1 MKKLF
6 SIFIALNIIL
16 AAVYVTAASV
26 EEMKNTS
33 AWYIYNNITDPQ
45 VSSVGGEWAVIGLK
59 KSGID
64 IPQEY
69 YDRYYSNL
77 EKYLTERNGVLH
89 ERKYTEYSR
98 VILALNTIGKNPA
111 NVYGYNLITPLCDYS
126 STIKQGLN
134 GAVWALIALDSGN
147 YVNDEIQA
155 TREMYVDLILSRQL
169 PDGGWAMVA
178 DEEYSD
184 VDITAMAIKGLSP
197 YVGNIKVK
205 NAIENGLEFL
215 SKNQNEDGGFSS
227 YGEDNSDSGA
237 QVLMARTSA
246 GVSIDDPRFV
256 KNGNTV
262 IDFIEKFYID
272 GGGFKHT
279 SADTLNFMATEQCLY
294 AISEFLQGEDKVSIK
309 KGNNDRLRIFF
320 KYVAETKEMIK

>member
-6 SIFIALNIIL
+6 SVFIAFNIIL
-16 AAVYVTAASV
+16 AAVSVTAASV

-33 AWYIYNNITDPQ
+33 VWYIYNSVTDPQ
-45 VSSVGGEWAVIGLK
+45 VRSVGGEWAVIGLK

-77 EKYLTERNGVLH
+77 ERYLTERNGVLH

-98 VILALNTIGKNPA
+98 VVLALNTIGKNPT
-111 NVYGYNLITPLCDYS
+111 NVCGYNLIMPLCDYS

-134 GAVWALIALDSGN
+134 GAVWALIALNSGN
-147 YVNDEIQA
+147 YINAEIQA
-155 TREMYVDLILSRQL
+155 TRELYVDLILSRQL
-169 PDGGWAMVA
+169 SDGGWAMAA

-197 YVGNIKVK
+197 YNDYTRVK
-205 NAIENGLEFL
+205 NAIDNGLEFL
-215 SKNQNEDGGFSS
+215 SKSQNENGGFSS
-227 YGEDNSDSGA
+227 YGEENSDSAA
-237 QVLMARTSA
+237 QVLMALTSA
-246 GVSIDDPRFV
+246 GVSINDPRFV

-279 SADTLNFMATEQCLY
+279 FDDTLNFMATEQCLY
-294 AISEFLQGEDKVSIK
+294 AFSEFLQGEDKVSLK
-309 KGNNDRLRIFF
+309 KSNNDRLRIFLN
-320 KYVAETKEMIK
+320 YVAETKEMIK